1 MAKGKALYKVRV
13 GDDIINI
20 KKKLLLNET
29 ILQFSDFVTK
39 NIICTVNVTTFA
51 STVALGTRMCRWHAS
66 WVVSVAFGWQ
76 LLCFVNVVQQTCVT
90 VQITYLTNPTLL

>member
-51 STVALGTRMCRWHAS
+51 SYRCVGDTD
-66 WVVSVAFGWQ
+66 VSVACKLGCQ
-76 LLCFVNVVQQTCVT
+76 RCVW
-90 VQITYLTNPTLL
+90 VAAALFC